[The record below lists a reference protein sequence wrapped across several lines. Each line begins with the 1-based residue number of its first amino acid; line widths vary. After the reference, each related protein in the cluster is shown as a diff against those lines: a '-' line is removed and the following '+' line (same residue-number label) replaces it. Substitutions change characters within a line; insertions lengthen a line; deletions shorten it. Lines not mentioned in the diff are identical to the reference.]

1 MPRITQLENKR
12 STISDDASILLDRDN
27 GIPLRILGSDFKSEL
42 YSRLMK
48 SLEYSFFN
56 LAGDFRPAE
65 TKHEFYLY
73 GKRILESYGYDISS
87 LVDSNGIPVLIET
100 DGVLNTTK
108 GWMFHKAGTP
118 NSIKIFFVDGTTA
131 TYEENDSTEEE
142 TKIFSWKGNLANTSD
157 WLREFDLPGY
167 PLRPSQMWDPDDVR
181 NTWISDEI
189 SSIHNQISTESI
201 GQSDS
206 TKRPVVFETL
216 SGVKTLLFSNLTSVD
231 ITSFDLSTSLD
242 WTITFWIKPSN
253 RTEDILGNSSS
264 PNSRIILNYDLGMI
278 NLIDSTGY
286 SVLAAAPIFD
296 KRFHM
301 ISLVS
306 DSTGKVFVYVDR
318 DLSVAFEGITSFTGL
333 DSIGMET
340 FSGAFGFFYIESGI
354 EASLAEIQHLY
365 DRTYQRYLLDDTYD
379 EPIPM
384 MFSDTE
390 VYGFSE
396 TEYYAFEI

>member
-1 MPRITQLENKR
+1 MPRITQLENQL
-12 STISDDASILLDRDN
+12 SNIPDNSSILLDRDN

-65 TKHEFYLY
+65 TIHEFYLF
-73 GKRILESYGYDISS
+73 GKKLLESYGYDPSS
-87 LVDSNGIPVLIET
+87 ILDSKGIPVLIET

-108 GWMFHKAGTP
+108 GWMFHKIGTP
-118 NSIKIFFVDGTTA
+118 NSIKVFFVDGTTA
-131 TYEENDSTEEE
+131 TYEENDSTAEE
-142 TKIFSWKGNLANTSD
+142 TKIFSWKGNLANTSN
-157 WLREFDLPGY
+157 WLRDFDLPGY
-167 PLRPSQMWDPDDVR
+167 PLRPSQMWDPNDIR
-181 NTWISDEI
+181 NAWMSDEI
-189 SSIHNQISTESI
+189 LSIHNQISTESI

-216 SGVKTLLFSNLTSVD
+216 SGIKTLLFSSLTSVD
-231 ITSFDLSTSLD
+231 ITSFDLDTSSD
-242 WTITFWIKPSN
+242 WTITFWVKPSN

-264 PNSRIILNYDLGMI
+264 PNSRIILDYDLGML

-286 SVLAAAPIFD
+286 SVLTAAPIFD

-306 DSTGKVFVYVDR
+306 DSTGKVFVYIDR
-318 DLSVAFEGITSFTGL
+318 SLSVAFDDIASFTGL
-333 DSIGMET
+333 DSIGLET
-340 FSGAFGFFYIESGI
+340 FSGAFGFFYIETGI
-354 EASLAEIQHLY
+354 EASIAEIQHLY

-396 TEYYAFEI
+396 TEYYAFEV